1 MSIVAENVKQL
12 ESSYSAGGDE
22 TKNTSGHSLAVFQ
35 KVKPRPVFQA
45 SYATS
50 KYLLKTN
57 ENVCLHKD
65 SYVNICNSFVY
76 NSHKLETS
84 QLATNK

>member
-12 ESSYSAGGDE
+12 ESSYTAGGNE

-35 KVKPRPVFQA
+35 KVKPRLVLQA

-50 KYLLKTN
+50 HSRQMRT
-57 ENVCLHKD
+57 
-65 SYVNICNSFVY
+65 FVY
-76 NSHKLETS
+76 TKTP
-84 QLATNK
+84 T